1 MFEAAL
7 RLKLRFDYKGQC
19 SVEDLWDIPLVKLDL
34 MYQKLAAEKR
44 AVANAESLLTPK
56 TVETTDLD
64 LKLAVLRRIVEVRL
78 TEQTAQDNARE
89 RADRKR
95 ELYAL
100 IADKQKEELRG
111 KSLEDLQALVNA
123 L

>member
-1 MFEAAL
+1 MFEAAS

-19 SVEDLWDIPLVKLDL
+19 SVEDLWDIPLVKLDS

-44 AVANAESLLTPK
+44 AVVNAESLLTPK

-78 TEQTAQDNARE
+78 AEQAAKDNARE
-89 RADRKR
+89 RAERKR

>member
-1 MFEAAL
+1 MFETAS

-19 SVEDLWDIPLVKLDL
+19 SVEDLWDIPLTKLDL
-34 MYQKLAAEKR
+34 MYQRLAAEKR
-44 AVANAESLLTPK
+44 AAANAESLLAPK

-78 TEQTAQDNARE
+78 AEQAAKDNARE
-89 RADRKR
+89 RAERKR

-111 KSLEDLQALVNA
+111 KSLEDLQALVNS